1 MLGDRD
7 FRTTIKGSIEAV
19 GRELDYKIDL
29 EDFGKIHA
37 SEVTRC
43 LRRSFYDRLDG
54 QEPELSRFSDLLG
67 GMFRKLEYGSKPAQ
81 YSLDNLKL
89 EGQADM
95 IADDIVMIFKSV
107 RVFPDDPFAKDLLYM
122 NACMWIYDKIDGGI
136 IYINNKGK
144 ETSFSITRDKKMFEE
159 TVRRVRTF
167 EALLK
172 EKKTPLV
179 EPSIECSTCQYYE
192 RCFVHKKESKTINLM
207 NLLGSTKG
215 EIGRASC
222 RERV

>member
-7 FRTTIKGSIEAV
+7 FRTTIKNSIEAV

-29 EDFGKIHA
+29 EDLGKIHA

-107 RVFPDDPFAKDLLYM
+107 REFPDDPFAKDLLYM
-122 NACMWIYDKIDGGI
+122 NACMWIYDKIDGVI
-136 IYINNKGK
+136 IYIDDKGK

-215 EIGRASC
+215 GSGIIDEK
-222 RERV
+222 E

>member
-7 FRTTIKGSIEAV
+7 FRTTIKNSIEAV
-19 GRELDYKIDL
+19 GRELDYHIDL
-29 EDFGKIHA
+29 EDLNKIHV

-43 LRRSFYDRLDG
+43 LRRSFYDRTDG
-54 QEPELSRFSDLLG
+54 MEPERSRFSDLMG
-67 GMFRKLEYGSKPAQ
+67 GMFRKLEYGSKPVQ

-107 RVFPDDPFAKDLLYM
+107 DVFPDDPFARDILYM
-122 NACMWIYDKIDGGI
+122 NACMWIYDKVDGII
-136 IYINNKGK
+136 IYINSKGK
-144 ETSFSITRDKKMFEE
+144 ETSFSVTRDKKMFEE

-179 EPSIECSTCQYYE
+179 EPSVECSKCQYYE
-192 RCFVHKKESKTINLM
+192 RCYTHKKESKTLNLM
-207 NLLGSTKG
+207 NLLGGSKG
-215 EIGRASC
+215 GSVIIDEK
-222 RERV
+222 E

>member
-7 FRTTIKGSIEAV
+7 FRTTIKSSIEAV
-19 GRELDYKIDL
+19 GKELDYKIDL

-54 QEPELSRFSDLLG
+54 VEPERSRFSDLLG
-67 GMFRKLEYGSKPAQ
+67 GMFRKLEYGSKSAE

-122 NACMWIYDKIDGGI
+122 NACMW
-136 IYINNKGK
+136 
-144 ETSFSITRDKKMFEE
+144 
-159 TVRRVRTF
+159 TVSYTH
-167 EALLK
+167 LTLPT
-172 EKKTPLV
+172 TPYV
-179 EPSIECSTCQYYE
+179 
-192 RCFVHKKESKTINLM
+192 
-207 NLLGSTKG
+207 
-215 EIGRASC
+215 
-222 RERV
+222 

>member
-7 FRTTIKGSIEAV
+7 FRTTIKSSIEAV

-29 EDFGKIHA
+29 EDLGKIHA

-107 RVFPDDPFAKDLLYM
+107 REFPDDPFAKDLLYM
-122 NACMWIYDKIDGGI
+122 NACMWIYDKIDGVI
-136 IYINNKGK
+136 IYIDNKGK

-215 EIGRASC
+215 GSGIIDEK
-222 RERV
+222 E

>member
-7 FRTTIKGSIEAV
+7 FRTTIKNSIEAV

-29 EDFGKIHA
+29 EDLGKIHA

-122 NACMWIYDKIDGGI
+122 NACMWIYDKIDGMI
-136 IYINNKGK
+136 VYIDGNGK
-144 ETSFSITRDKKMFEE
+144 ETSFSVARDKRMFEE
-159 TVRRVRTF
+159 VVRRVRVLND
-167 EALLK
+167 LLK
-172 EKKTPLV
+172 EKKTPIV
-179 EPSIECSTCQYYE
+179 EPSMECSKCQYYE
-192 RCFVHKKESKTINLM
+192 RCFTPKRESKTLNLM
-207 NLLGSTKG
+207 NLLGSSKDRSG
-215 EIGRASC
+215 IIDEK
-222 RERV
+222 E